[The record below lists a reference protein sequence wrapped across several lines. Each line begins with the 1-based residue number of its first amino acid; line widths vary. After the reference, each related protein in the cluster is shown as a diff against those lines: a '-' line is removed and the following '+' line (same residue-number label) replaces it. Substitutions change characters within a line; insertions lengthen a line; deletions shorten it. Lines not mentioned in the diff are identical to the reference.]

1 MPNTLFKNITDGQ
14 RNIENKIYT
23 LAKNKGLSSEEIEP
37 IPDGVGDI
45 KAYCES
51 SPRIMWILKEAYD
64 NYVEGKPAGGEWN
77 LYDEFDNENV
87 WTIPTWQVI
96 AYIVY
101 GVRNEKH
108 WTDMPWVSENTS
120 MVKDLKS
127 VAILNMSKMPA
138 YSSSP
143 TDMTPQYEIW
153 RSILFEQI
161 ELYKPNIICFGGTF
175 KYFKKDL
182 GLSDT
187 ETIDGARVY
196 KRESQLL
203 LDLYHPQQRT
213 ISREDYVDNV
223 IDCIEKWYNH

>member
-1 MPNTLFKNITDGQ
+1 MFKNITDGQ

-64 NYVEGKPAGGEWN
+64 NYVEDKPAGGEWN

-153 RSILFEQI
+153 RSILFE
-161 ELYKPNIICFGGTF
+161 
-175 KYFKKDL
+175 
-182 GLSDT
+182 
-187 ETIDGARVY
+187 
-196 KRESQLL
+196 
-203 LDLYHPQQRT
+203 H
-213 ISREDYVDNV
+213 
-223 IDCIEKWYNH
+223 